1 MIFKVYLALI
11 SYVSVS
17 SIICFCFS
25 CFFFKKSQ
33 QLAFIK
39 LCTTKAIH
47 AVCNHTKVDYGAFDH
62 LQGFNV

>member
-1 MIFKVYLALI
+1 MFLCPLLF
-11 SYVSVS
+11 VSVS
-17 SIICFCFS
+17 LA
-25 CFFFKKSQ
+25 FFKKSQ